1 MARRRQPKRR
11 RRRPKPPRHAR
22 PARPAARAANRPAA
36 RPDVR
41 GAARKKVAHTRD
53 KHAPRRSPYRAAAAA
68 ARTDIDALGAALA
81 AETDVARG
89 LDRLLTAARRLTG
102 AEAGTVYLRRGE
114 TLEFAAIQNDV
125 LARQLGEE
133 EVRRRVAGGPLPL
146 RENSIAGYVM
156 LTRTTVNLR
165 DASEIPMDRAY
176 MLLRELDRKADYRTR
191 SMLALPL
198 RDARER
204 VVGVLQLINA
214 LDRRGA
220 VRPFTSR
227 DQQLAHE
234 LVAQAARLPGLAP
247 G

>member
-1 MARRRQPKRR
+1 VARRRQPKRR
-11 RRRPKPPRHAR
+11 RRRPKPLRHA
-22 PARPAARAANRPAA
+22 PRPAARSANRPAA
-36 RPDVR
+36 RP
-41 GAARKKVAHTRD
+41 GAQKKPARTRD

-68 ARTDIDALGAALA
+68 ARANIEALGAALA
-81 AETDVARG
+81 TESDVARG

-114 TLEFAAIQNDV
+114 ALEFTAIQNDV
-125 LARQLGEE
+125 LARQVGEE
-133 EVRRRVAGGPLPL
+133 EVRRRVAGRPLPL

-156 LTRTTVNLR
+156 LTQTTVNLR
-165 DASEIPMDRAY
+165 DAYEIPVDRPY
-176 MLLRELDRKADYRTR
+176 TLLREVDSKADYRTR

-198 RDARER
+198 RDAGER

-234 LVAQAARLPGLAP
+234 LAAQAARLPGLAP

>member
-11 RRRPKPPRHAR
+11 RRRPKPPRHAPR
-22 PARPAARAANRPAA
+22 PATRPAARDAA
-36 RPDVR
+36 RRAVP
-41 GAARKKVAHTRD
+41 KKAAHTRARH
-53 KHAPRRSPYRAAAAA
+53 KPRRSPYRAAAAA
-68 ARTDIDALGAALA
+68 ARADIDALGVALA

-114 TLEFAAIQNDV
+114 ALEFAAIQNDV
-125 LARQLGEE
+125 LARQVGEE
-133 EVRRRVAGGPLPL
+133 EMRRRAAGRPLPL

-165 DASEIPMDRAY
+165 DAYEIPVDRPY
-176 MLLRELDRKADYRTR
+176 TLLREVDRKADYRTR

-198 RDARER
+198 RDARDG

-214 LDRRGA
+214 LDRQGA
-220 VRPFTSR
+220 VRPFNSR

-234 LVAQAARLPGLAP
+234 LAAQAARLPGLAA